1 MQLFNSLFQNLTDD
15 EKNDYL
21 FHLLENNQTLRSDF
35 IKHFEDN
42 YEKLRLNTELPF
54 LPEETI
60 IAIVNKAEGITEIL
74 EELDFEE
81 TDWNRWQGSDHYV
94 PDYEVAQIVAED
106 EATEVFENFDFELKM
121 VLQTGNLVDIIRD
134 FTVIFHGIS
143 CAEINDPYSNLGD
156 PANEFFIDET
166 EKIIKGN
173 QQNLANRTFNPID
186 CKNATELVFYFNN
199 RYYEGENEYLQFI
212 SDILIAVVKDKSQ
225 AMIVWE
231 AKQKFNVGLNAV
243 PSLLNKV
250 TKLIGDKKIWIE
262 SLESC
267 FLQDFETSKELMDYY
282 HSNDS
287 NKFEKSAPGLYGIF
301 NIQALEYLLDKVI
314 IGTPFHVSL
323 LKKNASHKGDV
334 DSFEKLK
341 LQITPEDIVPFIESL
356 DNNDTKAKFYAHEK
370 LYDKI
375 IELINKAYFK
385 ELNSFYSIN
394 FDKAVQYLFAERP
407 LIAWEMIKKD
417 IAHKMAKLRSR
428 GIYGEIA
435 SMLKK
440 AKKIAGMEENI
451 RRLTSEL
458 YNQKPNLP
466 ALKDEFRKA
475 GLVV

>member
-35 IKHFEDN
+35 IRHFEDN
-42 YEKLRLNTELPF
+42 YEKLRLNTELQF

-60 IAIVNKAEGITEIL
+60 IAIIDKAEGITEIL

-81 TDWNRWQGSDHYV
+81 TDWDRWKGSDHYV

-106 EATEVFENFDFELKM
+106 EATEVFEDFDFNLKM
-121 VLQTGNLVDIIRD
+121 VLQTGNLLDIIRD
-134 FTVIFHGIS
+134 FTAIFHGIS

-156 PANEFFIDET
+156 PANDFFIDET
-166 EKIIKGN
+166 KKIIKGN

-186 CKNATELVFYFNN
+186 YKNATALAFHFNN
-199 RYYEGENEYLQFI
+199 QYYKDENEYLQFI
-212 SDILIAVVKDKSQ
+212 SDILIEVVKDKTQ

-243 PSLLNKV
+243 PNLLNKV

-282 HSNDS
+282 HSNES
-287 NKFEKSAPGLYGIF
+287 NKFEKSALGLYGKF
-301 NIQALEYLLDKVI
+301 YLQALEYLLDKVI
-314 IGTPFHVSL
+314 VGTPFHVGL

-341 LQITPEDIVPFIESL
+341 RQITPEDIVPFIESL
-356 DNNDTKAKFYAHEK
+356 GNNDTKAKFYAHEK

-375 IELINKAYFK
+375 VELINNTYFK
-385 ELNSFYSIN
+385 ELNSYYSIN

-417 IAHKMAKLRSR
+417 IVHKMTNLRSR
-428 GIYGEIA
+428 GTYSEIA

-440 AKKIAGMEENI
+440 AKKIEGMEENI

-475 GLVV
+475 GLMI